1 MFSTTVL
8 RAPRPA
14 AYGAGVAS
22 RRAAAVAGTF
32 AAMSWHVDAQA
43 TFVQTTAPALAFAT
57 KRNEIQ
63 VPRPAPP
70 A

>member
-8 RAPRPA
+8 RAPRPV
-14 AYGAGVAS
+14 AYGVGAAS
-22 RRAAAVAGTF
+22 RRAAVVAGTF
-32 AAMSWHVDAQA
+32 AAMSSHVDAQA
-43 TFVQTTAPALAFAT
+43 TTAAAAASAT